1 MADLFAPKLQSEV
14 AYERPV
20 ETPSALGTLARL
32 GESFIDQYGR
42 SQRGGGASGSTSVDP
57 NLAKFAQGLER
68 VESIRDQKGESAALL
83 AERQL
88 AKNFATAGIE
98 FGNEYEDIYTTTTGR
113 QWAGYGRDVQAMML
127 DEALKDSEVQA
138 SYISSFVTLPKD
150 ATQDQRIEYAIG
162 QKATINAAADV
173 IARSKAEAG
182 YKWTVQ
188 TEAAYA
194 EGIDSFVN
202 VGMGSL
208 IQTTEAG
215 GRVGP
220 QALANLQASWSQQKV
235 GLSRPPNIT
244 DQQWK
249 STQDKLKTV
258 DDMFAMLI
266 KASSS
271 DVLFEEITTA
281 FSNSLLE
288 EGNGSTTS
296 ILAAAS
302 AIKDPVSLANLLG
315 ADTKTFIMDVSKSI
329 NLDITQPDL
338 FSGILSQSD
347 ATVEG
352 VTVLKELPKEV
363 LDKVSGLSP
372 QEHFDAL
379 KASGKLTSIIDPNSL
394 QRPDGKQQFV
404 ENAASIGAVMMSM
417 ENDEFLS
424 SDFLKQL
431 VANPSFL
438 RNITTL
444 DGVDPE
450 GAAVARSY
458 VVSGLNTELVRQQE
472 NLRAVE
478 ASSLATWTGTNYT
491 MDLADLEAKVGRN
504 RMLRFNSALQKEY
517 GGDILTGV
525 RDGFRRMYDVTDLVQ
540 ISGLYNLDA
549 ANDRR
554 NSIGVIQGALNILN
568 PIEVPIASD
577 DSNNNL
583 TPSQDAEV
591 TAAINEGPSLGIPL
605 EGIDFESNAP
615 ATPAEPAEEIVVT
628 PLDQVDTTVE
638 ETPSVETES
647 VDRTLTSDQQNAI
660 SDIGEITRASN
671 EPITT
676 RAGTYSFT
684 KTNKAIETSVKNPI
698 KQALL
703 KGAITVETGGA
714 GPVSER
720 PYPYAQAAAI
730 PVWKARMDAVGL
742 GTNATG
748 EEIFNAVYANRNG
761 NGDYASGDGNRYR
774 GRGLI
779 QITGKTTYQG
789 VQDILKGQGI
799 DIDLI
804 GNPDLAN
811 DNKYA
816 LPVALAFLEYAGL
829 DDTSADTITTN
840 KLNDFINPGASR
852 EIAEDRW
859 EEVIDLLELA
869 GMREKGEELELRN
882 EYAAQ
887 EKAGTTADGDIGPN
901 SRTAMTNYLTQQG
914 VTIPQNIS
922 DDDLVILVNRN

>member
-14 AYERPV
+14 VYERPV
-20 ETPSALGTLARL
+20 ETPSTLSTLAKL
-32 GESFIDQYGR
+32 GESFVDQYGR
-42 SQRGGGASGSTSVDP
+42 SQRGGGASGSTSADP
-57 NLAKFAQGLER
+57 NLATFAQGLER

-127 DEALKDSEVQA
+127 DEALKDPEVQA

-150 ATQDQRIEYAIG
+150 ATEDQRIEYAIG

-182 YKWTVQ
+182 YKWSVQ

-194 EGIDSFVN
+194 EGIDSFIN

-258 DDMFAMLI
+258 DDMFTMLI

-478 ASSLATWTGTNYT
+478 ATSLATWTGTNYT

-554 NSIGVIQGALNILN
+554 NSIGVIQGALNTLN
-568 PIEVPIASD
+568 PIEVPDASD
-577 DSNNNL
+577 DFNNNL
-583 TPSQDAEV
+583 TADQNAEV
-591 TAAINEGPSLGIPL
+591 TAAINEDFIGIPL
-605 EGIDFESNAP
+605 EDIDFESNAE
-615 ATPAEPAEEIVVT
+615 ATPKEPDEEIVTTPIGGLNLDSTLDEILVSEGGFQNRPKDTGNYRPDGTLIGTNRGVT
-628 PLDQVDTTVE
+628 PNALAEFKGVDPNTITEADIKAVTEDEARQIFKQLYFDKPKLNQLPVNLQEAVFDMQVN
-638 ETPSVETES
+638 SG
-647 VDRTLTSDQQNAI
+647 R
-660 SDIGEITRASN
+660 
-671 EPITT
+671 
-676 RAGTYSFT
+676 
-684 KTNKAIETSVKNPI
+684 
-698 KQALL
+698 
-703 KGAITVETGGA
+703 
-714 GPVSER
+714 
-720 PYPYAQAAAI
+720 
-730 PVWKARMDAVGL
+730 
-742 GTNATG
+742 
-748 EEIFNAVYANRNG
+748 NAVR
-761 NGDYASGDGNRYR
+761 
-774 GRGLI
+774 
-779 QITGKTTYQG
+779 
-789 VQDILKGQGI
+789 ILQK
-799 DIDLI
+799 
-804 GNPDLAN
+804 
-811 DNKYA
+811 
-816 LPVALAFLEYAGL
+816 
-829 DDTSADTITTN
+829 
-840 KLNDFINPGASR
+840 
-852 EIAEDRW
+852 
-859 EEVIDLLELA
+859 LA
-869 GMREKGEELELRN
+869 GMPKDKRDGYVGPETLRAIQGANITNEQYADARIEFYNNLVKSDPNQYGENLAGWIARANKYRN
-882 EYAAQ
+882 
-887 EKAGTTADGDIGPN
+887 
-901 SRTAMTNYLTQQG
+901 
-914 VTIPQNIS
+914 
-922 DDDLVILVNRN
+922 

>member
-20 ETPSALGTLARL
+20 ETPSTLGTLARL
-32 GESFIDQYGR
+32 GESFVDQYGR

-57 NLAKFAQGLER
+57 NLATFAQGLER
-68 VESIRDQKGESAALL
+68 VEAIRDQQGESAALL

-88 AKNFATAGIE
+88 AKNFATAGVE

-127 DEALKDSEVQA
+127 DEALKDPEVQA

-150 ATQDQRIEYAIG
+150 ATEDQRIEYAIG

-173 IARSKAEAG
+173 IARSKAEGG

-288 EGNGSTTS
+288 EGGGSTTS

-347 ATVEG
+347 ATVGG
-352 VTVLKELPKEV
+352 VTILKELPKDV
-363 LDKVSGLSP
+363 ADKVSGLSP

-394 QRPDGKQQFV
+394 QRPDGRQQFV

-554 NSIGVIQGALNILN
+554 NSIGVIQDALNTLN
-568 PIEVPIASD
+568 PLETEVNNLLEDIAENDKTRPTNPSEIKQEVLLKLGTAESPYVVNNNQDFDNVPINSMFTD
-577 DSNNNL
+577 PNGKL
-583 TPSQDAEV
+583 
-591 TAAINEGPSLGIPL
+591 
-605 EGIDFESNAP
+605 
-615 ATPAEPAEEIVVT
+615 
-628 PLDQVDTTVE
+628 
-638 ETPSVETES
+638 
-647 VDRTLTSDQQNAI
+647 R
-660 SDIGEITRASN
+660 
-671 EPITT
+671 
-676 RAGTYSFT
+676 T
-684 KTNKAIETSVKNPI
+684 KT
-698 KQALL
+698 
-703 KGAITVETGGA
+703 
-714 GPVSER
+714 SER
-720 PYPYAQAAAI
+720 P
-730 PVWKARMDAVGL
+730 K
-742 GTNATG
+742 
-748 EEIFNAVYANRNG
+748 
-761 NGDYASGDGNRYR
+761 
-774 GRGLI
+774 
-779 QITGKTTYQG
+779 
-789 VQDILKGQGI
+789 
-799 DIDLI
+799 
-804 GNPDLAN
+804 
-811 DNKYA
+811 
-816 LPVALAFLEYAGL
+816 
-829 DDTSADTITTN
+829 
-840 KLNDFINPGASR
+840 
-852 EIAEDRW
+852 
-859 EEVIDLLELA
+859 
-869 GMREKGEELELRN
+869 
-882 EYAAQ
+882 
-887 EKAGTTADGDIGPN
+887 
-901 SRTAMTNYLTQQG
+901 
-914 VTIPQNIS
+914 
-922 DDDLVILVNRN
+922 

>member
-20 ETPSALGTLARL
+20 ETPSTLSTLANL
-32 GESFIDQYGR
+32 GEFFVDQYGR
-42 SQRGGGASGSTSVDP
+42 SQRGGGASGSTSADP
-57 NLAKFAQGLER
+57 NLATFAQGLER
-68 VESIRDQKGESAALL
+68 VEAIRDQQGESAALL

-113 QWAGYGRDVQAMML
+113 QWAGYGRDVEAMML
-127 DEALKDSEVQA
+127 DEALKDPEVQA

-150 ATQDQRIEYAIG
+150 ATEDQRIEYAIG

-182 YKWTVQ
+182 YKWSVQ

-302 AIKDPVSLANLLG
+302 AIKDPVSLANLVG
-315 ADTKTFIMDVSKSI
+315 ADTQKFIMDVSKSI

-338 FSGILSQSD
+338 FSGVLSQAD
-347 ATVEG
+347 TTTDGG
-352 VTVLKELPKEV
+352 VTIIKELPKNV
-363 LDKVSGLSP
+363 ADKVSGLSP

-417 ENDEFLS
+417 DNDEFLS

-458 VVSGLNTELVRQQE
+458 VVSGLNTELIRQQE

-478 ASSLATWTGTNYT
+478 ATSLATWTGTNYT

-554 NSIGVIQGALNILN
+554 NSIGVIQSALNTLN
-568 PIEVPIASD
+568 PVEVPTTSD

-583 TPSQDAEV
+583 TPSENAEV
-591 TAAINEGPSLGIPL
+591 TAAINEGSNLGIPL
-605 EGIDFESNAP
+605 EDIDFDSNAP
-615 ATPAEPAEEIVVT
+615 AKPTEPAEEIVVT
-628 PLDQVDTTVE
+628 PIDSEGNPTITLEAPLQSGFDSLTESEGTDIHLDGRNIITLPYGIVPDKNSIKKSDGTAIDPEGTHGLKESDLNDIDYSGATKFGLSRSSYSSDEQFAKAVYVEFGKQAGENYGTGFEDLSDKAKEAAYDIAWNAGVESTGWSSVKTMLDETSKDAATQTTDNLIGFTTNFRSGKEKVNNVSVNNYPRGLLKRRLTTYNLVAKAGEEAVDIVTT
-638 ETPSVETES
+638 SVETNGK
-647 VDRTLTSDQQNAI
+647 RTGTKY
-660 SDIGEITRASN
+660 DIRKADGTVLKSWTKPDLN
-671 EPITT
+671 ET
-676 RAGTYSFT
+676 
-684 KTNKAIETSVKNPI
+684 
-698 KQALL
+698 
-703 KGAITVETGGA
+703 
-714 GPVSER
+714 
-720 PYPYAQAAAI
+720 
-730 PVWKARMDAVGL
+730 L
-742 GTNATG
+742 GTL
-748 EEIFNAVYANRNG
+748 
-761 NGDYASGDGNRYR
+761 S
-774 GRGLI
+774 
-779 QITGKTTYQG
+779 
-789 VQDILKGQGI
+789 
-799 DIDLI
+799 
-804 GNPDLAN
+804 
-811 DNKYA
+811 
-816 LPVALAFLEYAGL
+816 
-829 DDTSADTITTN
+829 
-840 KLNDFINPGASR
+840 
-852 EIAEDRW
+852 
-859 EEVIDLLELA
+859 
-869 GMREKGEELELRN
+869 
-882 EYAAQ
+882 
-887 EKAGTTADGDIGPN
+887 
-901 SRTAMTNYLTQQG
+901 
-914 VTIPQNIS
+914 
-922 DDDLVILVNRN
+922 VN

>member
-20 ETPSALGTLARL
+20 ETPSTLGTLARL
-32 GESFIDQYGR
+32 GESFVDQYGR

-57 NLAKFAQGLER
+57 NLATFAQGLER
-68 VESIRDQKGESAALL
+68 VEAIRDQQGESAALL

-88 AKNFATAGIE
+88 AKNFATAGVE

-127 DEALKDSEVQA
+127 DEALKDPEVQA

-150 ATQDQRIEYAIG
+150 ATEDQRIEYAIG

-173 IARSKAEAG
+173 IARSKAEGG
-182 YKWTVQ
+182 YKWSVQ

-288 EGNGSTTS
+288 EGDGSTTS
-296 ILAAAS
+296 ILAAAT
-302 AIKDPVSLANLLG
+302 AIKDPTSLSNRMGSDLN
-315 ADTKTFIMDVSKSI
+315 TFIMDVSKSI

-347 ATVEG
+347 ATVGG
-352 VTVLKELPKEV
+352 VTILKELPKDV
-363 LDKVSGLSP
+363 ADKVSGLSP

-424 SDFLKQL
+424 ADFLKQL

-491 MDLADLEAKVGRN
+491 MDLADLEAKVGRK

-554 NSIGVIQGALNILN
+554 NSIGVIQGALNTLN
-568 PIEVPIASD
+568 PID
-577 DSNNNL
+577 DSAVVN
-583 TPSQDAEV
+583 TIGEAVAQGDVTRAVDVISQRDANMEASSPEV
-591 TAAINEGPSLGIPL
+591 AEIQQEQLPQIGS
-605 EGIDFESNAP
+605 E
-615 ATPAEPAEEIVVT
+615 AEPYTIQDEGQYNEIPTGSYYRVGND
-628 PLDQVDTTVE
+628 P
-638 ETPSVETES
+638 
-647 VDRTLTSDQQNAI
+647 TL
-660 SDIGEITRASN
+660 R
-671 EPITT
+671 
-676 RAGTYSFT
+676 
-684 KTNKAIETSVKNPI
+684 I
-698 KQALL
+698 K
-703 KGAITVETGGA
+703 
-714 GPVSER
+714 R
-720 PYPYAQAAAI
+720 
-730 PVWKARMDAVGL
+730 
-742 GTNATG
+742 
-748 EEIFNAVYANRNG
+748 G
-761 NGDYASGDGNRYR
+761 NN
-774 GRGLI
+774 
-779 QITGKTTYQG
+779 
-789 VQDILKGQGI
+789 
-799 DIDLI
+799 
-804 GNPDLAN
+804 
-811 DNKYA
+811 
-816 LPVALAFLEYAGL
+816 
-829 DDTSADTITTN
+829 
-840 KLNDFINPGASR
+840 
-852 EIAEDRW
+852 
-859 EEVIDLLELA
+859 
-869 GMREKGEELELRN
+869 
-882 EYAAQ
+882 
-887 EKAGTTADGDIGPN
+887 
-901 SRTAMTNYLTQQG
+901 
-914 VTIPQNIS
+914 
-922 DDDLVILVNRN
+922 

>member
-20 ETPSALGTLARL
+20 ETPSTLSALANL
-32 GESFIDQYGR
+32 GEFFVDQYGR
-42 SQRGGGASGSTSVDP
+42 SQRGGGASGSTSADP
-57 NLAKFAQGLER
+57 NLATFAQGLER

-98 FGNEYEDIYTTTTGR
+98 FGSEYEDIYTTTTGR

-127 DEALKDSEVQA
+127 DEALKDPEVQA

-150 ATQDQRIEYAIG
+150 ATEDQRIEYAIG
-162 QKATINAAADV
+162 QKATINAATDV
-173 IARSKAEAG
+173 IARSKAEGG
-182 YKWTVQ
+182 YKWSVQ

-296 ILAAAS
+296 VLAAAT
-302 AIKDPVSLANLLG
+302 AIKDPTSLSNRMGSDLN
-315 ADTKTFIMDVSKSI
+315 TFIMDVSKSI

-338 FSGILSQSD
+338 FAGVLSQAD
-347 ATVEG
+347 TTTDGG
-352 VTVLKELPKEV
+352 VTIIKELPKDV

-379 KASGKLTSIIDPNSL
+379 TASGKLTSIIDPNSL

-478 ASSLATWTGTNYT
+478 ASSLATWDGAKYT
-491 MDLADLEAKVGRN
+491 MDLADLEAKVGTR
-504 RMLRFNSALQKEY
+504 RMTTFKASLQKEY
-517 GGDILTGV
+517 GGDILTGL
-525 RDGFRRMYDVTDLVQ
+525 RDGFRRIYDVTDVVQ
-540 ISGLYNLDA
+540 SAGLYNLDA
-549 ANDRR
+549 AMDRR
-554 NSIGVIQGALNILN
+554 NSIGVIQGALNTLN
-568 PIEVPIASD
+568 PVEIPTTSNDSAVANTIGESVRQGDVSQAVAEISQRATNMEVNAPEVSVRG
-577 DSNNNL
+577 L
-583 TPSQDAEV
+583 GSQDTEV
-591 TAAINEGPSLGIPL
+591 GTKENPYDTPRTAAEFDRIPIGGL
-605 EGIDFESNAP
+605 FIGSN
-615 ATPAEPAEEIVVT
+615 
-628 PLDQVDTTVE
+628 
-638 ETPSVETES
+638 
-647 VDRTLTSDQQNAI
+647 
-660 SDIGEITRASN
+660 GEIR
-671 EPITT
+671 
-676 RAGTYSFT
+676 T
-684 KTNKAIETSVKNPI
+684 KRKERNK
-698 KQALL
+698 
-703 KGAITVETGGA
+703 
-714 GPVSER
+714 
-720 PYPYAQAAAI
+720 
-730 PVWKARMDAVGL
+730 
-742 GTNATG
+742 
-748 EEIFNAVYANRNG
+748 
-761 NGDYASGDGNRYR
+761 
-774 GRGLI
+774 
-779 QITGKTTYQG
+779 
-789 VQDILKGQGI
+789 
-799 DIDLI
+799 
-804 GNPDLAN
+804 
-811 DNKYA
+811 
-816 LPVALAFLEYAGL
+816 
-829 DDTSADTITTN
+829 
-840 KLNDFINPGASR
+840 
-852 EIAEDRW
+852 
-859 EEVIDLLELA
+859 
-869 GMREKGEELELRN
+869 
-882 EYAAQ
+882 
-887 EKAGTTADGDIGPN
+887 
-901 SRTAMTNYLTQQG
+901 
-914 VTIPQNIS
+914 
-922 DDDLVILVNRN
+922 

>member
-20 ETPSALGTLARL
+20 ETPSALGALARL
-32 GESFIDQYGR
+32 GESFVDQYGR
-42 SQRGGGASGSTSVDP
+42 EARAAKSAAGRSTSPDP

-88 AKNFATAGIE
+88 AKNFAGAGID
-98 FGNEYEDIYTTTTGR
+98 FGSEYEDVYTTTTGR
-113 QWAGYGRDVQAMML
+113 QWAGYGRDVEAMML
-127 DEALKDSEVQA
+127 DEALKDPEVQA

-173 IARSKAEAG
+173 IARSKAEGG

-347 ATVEG
+347 TTIEG
-352 VTVLKELPKEV
+352 VTVLKELPKNV
-363 LDKVSGLSP
+363 ADKVAGLSP

-379 KASGKLTSIIDPNSL
+379 TASGKLTSIIDPNSL
-394 QRPDGKQQFV
+394 QRPDGRQQFV

-525 RDGFRRMYDVTDLVQ
+525 RDGFRRIYDVTDLVQ

-554 NSIGVIQGALNILN
+554 NSIGVIQDALNTLN
-568 PIEVPIASD
+568 PLETEVNNLLEDIAENDKTRPTNPSEIKQEVLLKLGTAESPYVVNNNQDFDNVPINSMFTD
-577 DSNNNL
+577 PNGKL
-583 TPSQDAEV
+583 
-591 TAAINEGPSLGIPL
+591 
-605 EGIDFESNAP
+605 
-615 ATPAEPAEEIVVT
+615 
-628 PLDQVDTTVE
+628 
-638 ETPSVETES
+638 
-647 VDRTLTSDQQNAI
+647 R
-660 SDIGEITRASN
+660 
-671 EPITT
+671 
-676 RAGTYSFT
+676 T
-684 KTNKAIETSVKNPI
+684 KT
-698 KQALL
+698 
-703 KGAITVETGGA
+703 
-714 GPVSER
+714 SER
-720 PYPYAQAAAI
+720 P
-730 PVWKARMDAVGL
+730 K
-742 GTNATG
+742 
-748 EEIFNAVYANRNG
+748 
-761 NGDYASGDGNRYR
+761 
-774 GRGLI
+774 
-779 QITGKTTYQG
+779 
-789 VQDILKGQGI
+789 
-799 DIDLI
+799 
-804 GNPDLAN
+804 
-811 DNKYA
+811 
-816 LPVALAFLEYAGL
+816 
-829 DDTSADTITTN
+829 
-840 KLNDFINPGASR
+840 
-852 EIAEDRW
+852 
-859 EEVIDLLELA
+859 
-869 GMREKGEELELRN
+869 
-882 EYAAQ
+882 
-887 EKAGTTADGDIGPN
+887 
-901 SRTAMTNYLTQQG
+901 
-914 VTIPQNIS
+914 
-922 DDDLVILVNRN
+922 

>member
-20 ETPSALGTLARL
+20 ETSSTLSTLAGL
-32 GESFIDQYGR
+32 GEFIFDQYGR
-42 SQRGGGASGSTSVDP
+42 SQRDGGASGSTSADP
-57 NLAKFAQGLER
+57 NLATFAQGLER

-138 SYISSFVTLPKD
+138 SYIASFVTLPKD

-173 IARSKAEAG
+173 IARSKAEG
-182 YKWTVQ
+182 GSKWTVQ

-220 QALANLQASWSQQKV
+220 QALANLQAQWSQQKV

-249 STQDKLKTV
+249 STQDKIKTV
-258 DDMFAMLI
+258 DDMFATLV

-271 DVLFEEITTA
+271 DVLFEEYTFA
-281 FSNSLLE
+281 MSNAIKE
-288 EGNGSTTS
+288 AGDGDVTS
-296 ILAAAS
+296 VLAGMS
-302 AIKDPVSLANLLG
+302 VIKDPVSIANLLG
-315 ADTKTFIMDVSKSI
+315 ADVTTFIMDVSKSI

-352 VTVLKELPKEV
+352 VTVLKELPKDV
-363 LDKVSGLSP
+363 ADKVAGLSP

-444 DGVDPE
+444 DGIDPE

-458 VVSGLNTELVRQQE
+458 VASGLNTELVRQQE

-478 ASSLATWTGTNYT
+478 ASSLATWDGAKYT
-491 MDLADLEAKVGRN
+491 MDLADLEAKVGTR
-504 RMLRFNSALQKEY
+504 RMTTFKASLQKEY
-517 GGDILTGV
+517 GGDILTGL
-525 RDGFRRMYDVTDLVQ
+525 RDGFRRIYDVTDVVQ
-540 ISGLYNLDA
+540 SAGLYNLKA
-549 ANDRR
+549 AMDRR
-554 NSIGVIQGALNILN
+554 NSIGVIQSALNTLN
-568 PIEVPIASD
+568 PIDDSAVVNTIGEAVAQGDVTRTVDAISQRAANMEVSSPEVPEIKQEDLLKIGS
-577 DSNNNL
+577 
-583 TPSQDAEV
+583 E
-591 TAAINEGPSLGIPL
+591 
-605 EGIDFESNAP
+605 
-615 ATPAEPAEEIVVT
+615 AEPYIVEDEGQYNEIPTGSYYRVGDD
-628 PLDQVDTTVE
+628 P
-638 ETPSVETES
+638 
-647 VDRTLTSDQQNAI
+647 TL
-660 SDIGEITRASN
+660 R
-671 EPITT
+671 
-676 RAGTYSFT
+676 
-684 KTNKAIETSVKNPI
+684 I
-698 KQALL
+698 K
-703 KGAITVETGGA
+703 
-714 GPVSER
+714 R
-720 PYPYAQAAAI
+720 
-730 PVWKARMDAVGL
+730 
-742 GTNATG
+742 
-748 EEIFNAVYANRNG
+748 G
-761 NGDYASGDGNRYR
+761 NN
-774 GRGLI
+774 
-779 QITGKTTYQG
+779 
-789 VQDILKGQGI
+789 
-799 DIDLI
+799 
-804 GNPDLAN
+804 
-811 DNKYA
+811 
-816 LPVALAFLEYAGL
+816 
-829 DDTSADTITTN
+829 
-840 KLNDFINPGASR
+840 
-852 EIAEDRW
+852 
-859 EEVIDLLELA
+859 
-869 GMREKGEELELRN
+869 
-882 EYAAQ
+882 
-887 EKAGTTADGDIGPN
+887 
-901 SRTAMTNYLTQQG
+901 
-914 VTIPQNIS
+914 
-922 DDDLVILVNRN
+922 

>member
-20 ETPSALGTLARL
+20 ETPSTLGTLARL

-57 NLAKFAQGLER
+57 NLATFAQGLER
-68 VESIRDQKGESAALL
+68 VEAIRDQQGESAALL

-88 AKNFATAGIE
+88 AKNFATAGVE

-127 DEALKDSEVQA
+127 DEALKDPGVQA

-150 ATQDQRIEYAIG
+150 ATEDQRIEYAIG

-173 IARSKAEAG
+173 IARSKAEGG
-182 YKWTVQ
+182 YKWSVQ

-288 EGNGSTTS
+288 EGDGSTTS
-296 ILAAAS
+296 ILAAAT
-302 AIKDPVSLANLLG
+302 AIKDPTSLSNRMGSDLN
-315 ADTKTFIMDVSKSI
+315 TFIMDVSKSI

-347 ATVEG
+347 ATVGG
-352 VTVLKELPKEV
+352 VTILKELPKDV
-363 LDKVSGLSP
+363 ADKVSGLSP

-424 SDFLKQL
+424 ADFLKQL

-491 MDLADLEAKVGRN
+491 MDLADLEAKVGRK

-554 NSIGVIQGALNILN
+554 NSIGVIQGALNTLN
-568 PIEVPIASD
+568 PID
-577 DSNNNL
+577 DSAVVN
-583 TPSQDAEV
+583 TIGEAVAQGDVTRAVDVISQRDANMEASSPEV
-591 TAAINEGPSLGIPL
+591 AEIQQEQLPQLGS
-605 EGIDFESNAP
+605 E
-615 ATPAEPAEEIVVT
+615 AEPYTIQDEGQYNEIPTGSYYRVGND
-628 PLDQVDTTVE
+628 P
-638 ETPSVETES
+638 
-647 VDRTLTSDQQNAI
+647 TL
-660 SDIGEITRASN
+660 R
-671 EPITT
+671 
-676 RAGTYSFT
+676 
-684 KTNKAIETSVKNPI
+684 I
-698 KQALL
+698 K
-703 KGAITVETGGA
+703 
-714 GPVSER
+714 R
-720 PYPYAQAAAI
+720 
-730 PVWKARMDAVGL
+730 
-742 GTNATG
+742 
-748 EEIFNAVYANRNG
+748 G
-761 NGDYASGDGNRYR
+761 NN
-774 GRGLI
+774 
-779 QITGKTTYQG
+779 
-789 VQDILKGQGI
+789 
-799 DIDLI
+799 
-804 GNPDLAN
+804 
-811 DNKYA
+811 
-816 LPVALAFLEYAGL
+816 
-829 DDTSADTITTN
+829 
-840 KLNDFINPGASR
+840 
-852 EIAEDRW
+852 
-859 EEVIDLLELA
+859 
-869 GMREKGEELELRN
+869 
-882 EYAAQ
+882 
-887 EKAGTTADGDIGPN
+887 
-901 SRTAMTNYLTQQG
+901 
-914 VTIPQNIS
+914 
-922 DDDLVILVNRN
+922 

>member
-20 ETPSALGTLARL
+20 ETPSALGALANL
-32 GESFIDQYGR
+32 GESFVDQYGR
-42 SQRGGGASGSTSVDP
+42 SQRGGGASGSTSADP
-57 NLAKFAQGLER
+57 NLATFAQGLER
-68 VESIRDQKGESAALL
+68 VEAIRDQQGESAALL

-88 AKNFATAGIE
+88 AKNFATAGVE

-113 QWAGYGRDVQAMML
+113 QWAGYGRDVEAMML
-127 DEALKDSEVQA
+127 DEALKDPEVQA

-173 IARSKAEAG
+173 IARSKAEGG

-271 DVLFEEITTA
+271 DVLFEEIKTA
-281 FSNSLLE
+281 LSESILE
-288 EGNGSTTS
+288 EGGGSTTS

-302 AIKDPVSLANLLG
+302 AIKDPTSLSNRMGSDLN
-315 ADTKTFIMDVSKSI
+315 TFIMDVSKSI

-352 VTVLKELPKEV
+352 VTVLKELPKNV
-363 LDKVSGLSP
+363 ADKVAGLSP

-379 KASGKLTSIIDPNSL
+379 TASGKLTSIIGPNSL

-424 SDFLKQL
+424 ADFLKQL

-458 VVSGLNTELVRQQE
+458 VVSGLNTELARQQR
-472 NLRAVE
+472 NVAVIE
-478 ASSLATWTGTNYT
+478 DGLGAEWDGSKYIITRESVMAKDPKMSVQQADGFLAWVAKTYGGNTKSLA
-491 MDLADLEAKVGRN
+491 DGRVPLPEG
-504 RMLRFNSALQKEY
+504 MGFNPQGLSAAY
-517 GGDILTGV
+517 
-525 RDGFRRMYDVTDLVQ
+525 
-540 ISGLYNLDA
+540 
-549 ANDRR
+549 DRR
-554 NSIGVIQGALNILN
+554 NSISVIQSALNTLN
-568 PIEVPIASD
+568 PID
-577 DSNNNL
+577 DSAVVNTIGEAVARGDVSRAVNQISQRDANMEVNAPEIEVRGL
-583 TPSQDAEV
+583 GSQDTEV
-591 TAAINEGPSLGIPL
+591 GTKENPYDTPRTAAEFDRIPVDSLFIGR
-605 EGIDFESNAP
+605 N
-615 ATPAEPAEEIVVT
+615 
-628 PLDQVDTTVE
+628 
-638 ETPSVETES
+638 
-647 VDRTLTSDQQNAI
+647 
-660 SDIGEITRASN
+660 GEIR
-671 EPITT
+671 
-676 RAGTYSFT
+676 T
-684 KTNKAIETSVKNPI
+684 KRKERNK
-698 KQALL
+698 
-703 KGAITVETGGA
+703 
-714 GPVSER
+714 
-720 PYPYAQAAAI
+720 
-730 PVWKARMDAVGL
+730 
-742 GTNATG
+742 
-748 EEIFNAVYANRNG
+748 
-761 NGDYASGDGNRYR
+761 
-774 GRGLI
+774 
-779 QITGKTTYQG
+779 
-789 VQDILKGQGI
+789 
-799 DIDLI
+799 
-804 GNPDLAN
+804 
-811 DNKYA
+811 
-816 LPVALAFLEYAGL
+816 
-829 DDTSADTITTN
+829 
-840 KLNDFINPGASR
+840 
-852 EIAEDRW
+852 
-859 EEVIDLLELA
+859 
-869 GMREKGEELELRN
+869 
-882 EYAAQ
+882 
-887 EKAGTTADGDIGPN
+887 
-901 SRTAMTNYLTQQG
+901 
-914 VTIPQNIS
+914 
-922 DDDLVILVNRN
+922 

>member
-20 ETPSALGTLARL
+20 ETPSTLSTLAGL
-32 GESFIDQYGR
+32 GEFFFDQYGR
-42 SQRGGGASGSTSVDP
+42 SQRDGGASGSTSADP
-57 NLAKFAQGLER
+57 NLATFAQGLER
-68 VESIRDQKGESAALL
+68 VEGIRDKLGESAGLL

-138 SYISSFVTLPKD
+138 SYIASFVTLPKD

-173 IARSKAEAG
+173 IARSKAEG
-182 YKWTVQ
+182 GSKWTVQ

-220 QALANLQASWSQQKV
+220 QALANLQAQWSQQKV

-249 STQDKLKTV
+249 STQDKIKTV
-258 DDMFAMLI
+258 DDMFATLV

-271 DVLFEEITTA
+271 DVLFEEYTFA
-281 FSNSLLE
+281 MSNAIKE
-288 EGNGSTTS
+288 AGDGDVTS
-296 ILAAAS
+296 VLAGMS
-302 AIKDPVSLANLLG
+302 VIKDPVSIANLLG
-315 ADTKTFIMDVSKSI
+315 ADVTTFIMDVSKSI

-352 VTVLKELPKEV
+352 VTVLKELPKDV
-363 LDKVSGLSP
+363 ADKVAGLSP

-444 DGVDPE
+444 DGIDPE

-458 VVSGLNTELVRQQE
+458 VASGLNTELVRQQE

-478 ASSLATWTGTNYT
+478 ASSLATWDGAKYT
-491 MDLADLEAKVGRN
+491 MDLADLEAKVGTR
-504 RMLRFNSALQKEY
+504 RMTTFKASLQKEY
-517 GGDILTGV
+517 GGDILTGL
-525 RDGFRRMYDVTDLVQ
+525 RDGFRRIYDVTDVVQ
-540 ISGLYNLDA
+540 SAGLYNLKA
-549 ANDRR
+549 AMDRR
-554 NSIGVIQGALNILN
+554 NSIGVIQSALNTLN
-568 PIEVPIASD
+568 PIDDSAVVNTIGEAVAQGDVTRTVDAISQRAANMEVSSPEVPEIKQEDLLKIGS
-577 DSNNNL
+577 
-583 TPSQDAEV
+583 E
-591 TAAINEGPSLGIPL
+591 
-605 EGIDFESNAP
+605 
-615 ATPAEPAEEIVVT
+615 AEPYIVEDEGQYNEIPTGSYYRVGDD
-628 PLDQVDTTVE
+628 P
-638 ETPSVETES
+638 
-647 VDRTLTSDQQNAI
+647 TL
-660 SDIGEITRASN
+660 R
-671 EPITT
+671 
-676 RAGTYSFT
+676 
-684 KTNKAIETSVKNPI
+684 I
-698 KQALL
+698 K
-703 KGAITVETGGA
+703 
-714 GPVSER
+714 R
-720 PYPYAQAAAI
+720 
-730 PVWKARMDAVGL
+730 
-742 GTNATG
+742 
-748 EEIFNAVYANRNG
+748 G
-761 NGDYASGDGNRYR
+761 NN
-774 GRGLI
+774 
-779 QITGKTTYQG
+779 
-789 VQDILKGQGI
+789 
-799 DIDLI
+799 
-804 GNPDLAN
+804 
-811 DNKYA
+811 
-816 LPVALAFLEYAGL
+816 
-829 DDTSADTITTN
+829 
-840 KLNDFINPGASR
+840 
-852 EIAEDRW
+852 
-859 EEVIDLLELA
+859 
-869 GMREKGEELELRN
+869 
-882 EYAAQ
+882 
-887 EKAGTTADGDIGPN
+887 
-901 SRTAMTNYLTQQG
+901 
-914 VTIPQNIS
+914 
-922 DDDLVILVNRN
+922 

>member
-20 ETPSALGTLARL
+20 ETPSTLGTLARL
-32 GESFIDQYGR
+32 GESFVDQYGR

-57 NLAKFAQGLER
+57 NLATFAQGLER
-68 VESIRDQKGESAALL
+68 VEAIRDQQGESAALL

-88 AKNFATAGIE
+88 AKNFATAGVE

-127 DEALKDSEVQA
+127 DEALKDPEVQA

-150 ATQDQRIEYAIG
+150 ATEDQRIEYAIG

-173 IARSKAEAG
+173 IARSKAEGG

-288 EGNGSTTS
+288 EGGGSTTS

-347 ATVEG
+347 TTIEG
-352 VTVLKELPKEV
+352 VTVLKELPKNV
-363 LDKVSGLSP
+363 ADKVAGLSP

-379 KASGKLTSIIDPNSL
+379 TASGKLTSIIDPNSL
-394 QRPDGKQQFV
+394 QRPDGRQQFV

-444 DGVDPE
+444 DEVDPE

-554 NSIGVIQGALNILN
+554 NSIGVIQDALNTLN
-568 PIEVPIASD
+568 PLETEVNNLLEDIAENDKTRPTNPSEIKQEVLLKLGTAESPYVVNNNQDFDNVPINSMFTD
-577 DSNNNL
+577 PNGKL
-583 TPSQDAEV
+583 
-591 TAAINEGPSLGIPL
+591 
-605 EGIDFESNAP
+605 
-615 ATPAEPAEEIVVT
+615 
-628 PLDQVDTTVE
+628 
-638 ETPSVETES
+638 
-647 VDRTLTSDQQNAI
+647 R
-660 SDIGEITRASN
+660 
-671 EPITT
+671 
-676 RAGTYSFT
+676 T
-684 KTNKAIETSVKNPI
+684 KT
-698 KQALL
+698 
-703 KGAITVETGGA
+703 
-714 GPVSER
+714 SER
-720 PYPYAQAAAI
+720 P
-730 PVWKARMDAVGL
+730 K
-742 GTNATG
+742 
-748 EEIFNAVYANRNG
+748 
-761 NGDYASGDGNRYR
+761 
-774 GRGLI
+774 
-779 QITGKTTYQG
+779 
-789 VQDILKGQGI
+789 
-799 DIDLI
+799 
-804 GNPDLAN
+804 
-811 DNKYA
+811 
-816 LPVALAFLEYAGL
+816 
-829 DDTSADTITTN
+829 
-840 KLNDFINPGASR
+840 
-852 EIAEDRW
+852 
-859 EEVIDLLELA
+859 
-869 GMREKGEELELRN
+869 
-882 EYAAQ
+882 
-887 EKAGTTADGDIGPN
+887 
-901 SRTAMTNYLTQQG
+901 
-914 VTIPQNIS
+914 
-922 DDDLVILVNRN
+922 

>member
-20 ETPSALGTLARL
+20 ETPSALGALAGL
-32 GESFIDQYGR
+32 GEFFAGQYGR
-42 SQRGGGASGSTSVDP
+42 EQRSGGSVGSTKVDP
-57 NLAKFAQGLER
+57 NLADFAEGLKEIEGIR
-68 VESIRDQKGESAALL
+68 VKRGETAALIK
-83 AERQL
+83 ERQL

-98 FGNEYEDIYTTTTGR
+98 FGNEYEDVYTTTTGR

-127 DEALKDSEVQA
+127 GEALQDPEVQA

-162 QKATINAAADV
+162 HKATINAAADV
-173 IARSKAEAG
+173 IAKSKAEGG
-182 YKWTVQ
+182 YTWSVQ

-194 EGIDSFVN
+194 EGIDSFIN

-208 IQTTEAG
+208 IQTTQAG

-220 QALANLQASWSQQKV
+220 QALANLQAQWSQQKV

-258 DDMFAMLI
+258 DDMFAMLT

-281 FSNSLLE
+281 LSESLLE
-288 EGNGSTTS
+288 EGGGSTTS

-302 AIKDPVSLANLLG
+302 AIKDPVSLSNLLG
-315 ADTKTFIMDVSKSI
+315 ADTKKFIMESSKSI

-338 FSGILSQSD
+338 FAGVLSQAD
-347 ATVEG
+347 TTTDGG
-352 VTVLKELPKEV
+352 VTIIKELPKDV

-379 KASGKLTSIIDPNSL
+379 KASGRLTSIIDPNSL
-394 QRPDGKQQFV
+394 QRPEGKQQFV

-478 ASSLATWTGTNYT
+478 ASSLATWDGTKYT

-504 RMLRFNSALQKEY
+504 RMLKFNSALQKEY

-540 ISGLYNLDA
+540 ISGLYNLGA

-554 NSIGVIQGALNILN
+554 NSIGVIQGALNTLN
-568 PIEVPIASD
+568 PVEIPTTSNDSAVVNTIGESVRQGDVSQAVAEISQRDANMEVNAPEIRVRG
-577 DSNNNL
+577 L
-583 TPSQDAEV
+583 GSQDTEV
-591 TAAINEGPSLGIPL
+591 GTKENPY
-605 EGIDFESNAP
+605 D
-615 ATPAEPAEEIVVT
+615 TP
-628 PLDQVDTTVE
+628 
-638 ETPSVETES
+638 
-647 VDRTLTSDQQNAI
+647 RTSDEFDRIPIGGLFIGRN
-660 SDIGEITRASN
+660 GEIR
-671 EPITT
+671 
-676 RAGTYSFT
+676 T
-684 KTNKAIETSVKNPI
+684 KRKERNK
-698 KQALL
+698 
-703 KGAITVETGGA
+703 
-714 GPVSER
+714 
-720 PYPYAQAAAI
+720 
-730 PVWKARMDAVGL
+730 
-742 GTNATG
+742 
-748 EEIFNAVYANRNG
+748 
-761 NGDYASGDGNRYR
+761 
-774 GRGLI
+774 
-779 QITGKTTYQG
+779 
-789 VQDILKGQGI
+789 
-799 DIDLI
+799 
-804 GNPDLAN
+804 
-811 DNKYA
+811 
-816 LPVALAFLEYAGL
+816 
-829 DDTSADTITTN
+829 
-840 KLNDFINPGASR
+840 
-852 EIAEDRW
+852 
-859 EEVIDLLELA
+859 
-869 GMREKGEELELRN
+869 
-882 EYAAQ
+882 
-887 EKAGTTADGDIGPN
+887 
-901 SRTAMTNYLTQQG
+901 
-914 VTIPQNIS
+914 
-922 DDDLVILVNRN
+922 

>member
-20 ETPSALGTLARL
+20 ETPSALGALAGL
-32 GESFIDQYGR
+32 GEFFVGQYGR
-42 SQRGGGASGSTSVDP
+42 EQRSGGSVGSTKVDP
-57 NLAKFAQGLER
+57 KLAAFAEGLKEIEGLR
-68 VESIRDQKGESAALL
+68 VKRGETAALI

-88 AKNFATAGIE
+88 AKNFATAGID
-98 FGNEYEDIYTTTTGR
+98 FGSEYEDVYTTTTGR

-127 DEALKDSEVQA
+127 DETLKDPEVQA

-173 IARSKAEAG
+173 IARSKAEGG
-182 YKWTVQ
+182 YKWSVQ

-194 EGIDSFVN
+194 EGIDSFIN

-208 IQTTEAG
+208 IQTTQAG

-220 QALANLQASWSQQKV
+220 QALANLQAQWSQQKV

-258 DDMFAMLI
+258 DDMFAMLT

-281 FSNSLLE
+281 LSESLLE
-288 EGNGSTTS
+288 EGGGSTTS

-302 AIKDPVSLANLLG
+302 AIKDPVSLSNLLG
-315 ADTKTFIMDVSKSI
+315 ADTKKFIMESSKSI

-338 FSGILSQSD
+338 FSGVLSQAD
-347 ATVEG
+347 TTTDGG
-352 VTVLKELPKEV
+352 VTIIKELPKDV

-379 KASGKLTSIIDPNSL
+379 TASGRLTSIIDPNSL

-478 ASSLATWTGTNYT
+478 ASSLATWDGTKYT

-504 RMLRFNSALQKEY
+504 RMLKFNSALQKEY

-540 ISGLYNLDA
+540 ISGLYNLGA

-554 NSIGVIQGALNILN
+554 NSIGVIQGALNTLN
-568 PIEVPIASD
+568 PVEIPTTSNDSAVVNTIGESVRQGDVSRSVAEISQRDANMEVNDPELPEIQQEQ
-577 DSNNNL
+577 L
-583 TPSQDAEV
+583 PK
-591 TAAINEGPSLGIPL
+591 LGS
-605 EGIDFESNAP
+605 E
-615 ATPAEPAEEIVVT
+615 AEPY
-628 PLDQVDTTVE
+628 TVKDE
-638 ETPSVETES
+638 GQYNDIPSGSYYRVGN
-647 VDRTLTSDQQNAI
+647 DPTLRI
-660 SDIGEITRASN
+660 KRGSN
-671 EPITT
+671 
-676 RAGTYSFT
+676 
-684 KTNKAIETSVKNPI
+684 
-698 KQALL
+698 
-703 KGAITVETGGA
+703 
-714 GPVSER
+714 
-720 PYPYAQAAAI
+720 
-730 PVWKARMDAVGL
+730 
-742 GTNATG
+742 
-748 EEIFNAVYANRNG
+748 
-761 NGDYASGDGNRYR
+761 
-774 GRGLI
+774 
-779 QITGKTTYQG
+779 
-789 VQDILKGQGI
+789 
-799 DIDLI
+799 
-804 GNPDLAN
+804 
-811 DNKYA
+811 
-816 LPVALAFLEYAGL
+816 
-829 DDTSADTITTN
+829 
-840 KLNDFINPGASR
+840 
-852 EIAEDRW
+852 
-859 EEVIDLLELA
+859 
-869 GMREKGEELELRN
+869 
-882 EYAAQ
+882 
-887 EKAGTTADGDIGPN
+887 
-901 SRTAMTNYLTQQG
+901 
-914 VTIPQNIS
+914 
-922 DDDLVILVNRN
+922 

>member
-20 ETPSALGTLARL
+20 ETPSALGSLARL
-32 GESFIDQYGR
+32 GESFVDQYGR

-57 NLAKFAQGLER
+57 NLATFAQGLER
-68 VESIRDQKGESAALL
+68 VEAIRDQQGESAALL

-88 AKNFATAGIE
+88 AKNFATAGVE

-113 QWAGYGRDVQAMML
+113 QWAGYGRDVEAMML
-127 DEALKDSEVQA
+127 DEALKDPEVQA

-150 ATQDQRIEYAIG
+150 ATEDQRIEYAIG

-173 IARSKAEAG
+173 IARSKAEGG
-182 YKWTVQ
+182 YKWSVQ

-220 QALANLQASWSQQKV
+220 QALANLQAQWSQQKV

-281 FSNSLLE
+281 LSESLLE
-288 EGNGSTTS
+288 EGGGSTTS

-302 AIKDPVSLANLLG
+302 AIKDPTSLSNRMGSDLN
-315 ADTKTFIMDVSKSI
+315 TFIMDVSKSI

-352 VTVLKELPKEV
+352 TTILKELPKDV
-363 LDKVSGLSP
+363 ADKVAGLSP

-504 RMLRFNSALQKEY
+504 RMLKFNSALQKEY

-554 NSIGVIQGALNILN
+554 NSIGVIQGALNTLN
-568 PIEVPIASD
+568 PID
-577 DSNNNL
+577 DSAVVN
-583 TPSQDAEV
+583 TIGEAVAQGDVTRAVDVISQRDANMEV
-591 TAAINEGPSLGIPL
+591 SSPEVAEIQQEQLPQIGS
-605 EGIDFESNAP
+605 E
-615 ATPAEPAEEIVVT
+615 AEPYTIQDEGQYNEIPTGSYYRVGDD
-628 PLDQVDTTVE
+628 P
-638 ETPSVETES
+638 
-647 VDRTLTSDQQNAI
+647 TL
-660 SDIGEITRASN
+660 R
-671 EPITT
+671 
-676 RAGTYSFT
+676 
-684 KTNKAIETSVKNPI
+684 I
-698 KQALL
+698 K
-703 KGAITVETGGA
+703 
-714 GPVSER
+714 R
-720 PYPYAQAAAI
+720 
-730 PVWKARMDAVGL
+730 
-742 GTNATG
+742 
-748 EEIFNAVYANRNG
+748 G
-761 NGDYASGDGNRYR
+761 NN
-774 GRGLI
+774 
-779 QITGKTTYQG
+779 
-789 VQDILKGQGI
+789 
-799 DIDLI
+799 
-804 GNPDLAN
+804 
-811 DNKYA
+811 
-816 LPVALAFLEYAGL
+816 
-829 DDTSADTITTN
+829 
-840 KLNDFINPGASR
+840 
-852 EIAEDRW
+852 
-859 EEVIDLLELA
+859 
-869 GMREKGEELELRN
+869 
-882 EYAAQ
+882 
-887 EKAGTTADGDIGPN
+887 
-901 SRTAMTNYLTQQG
+901 
-914 VTIPQNIS
+914 
-922 DDDLVILVNRN
+922 

>member
-20 ETPSALGTLARL
+20 ETPSTLGTLARL

-57 NLAKFAQGLER
+57 NLATFAQGLER
-68 VESIRDQKGESAALL
+68 VEAIRDQQGESAALL

-88 AKNFATAGIE
+88 AKNFATAGVE

-127 DEALKDSEVQA
+127 DEALKDPEVQA

-150 ATQDQRIEYAIG
+150 ATEDQRIEYAIG

-173 IARSKAEAG
+173 IARSKAEGG
-182 YKWTVQ
+182 YKWSVQ

-288 EGNGSTTS
+288 EGDGSTTS
-296 ILAAAS
+296 ILAAAT
-302 AIKDPVSLANLLG
+302 AIKDPTSLSNRMGSDLN
-315 ADTKTFIMDVSKSI
+315 TFIMDVSKSI

-347 ATVEG
+347 ATVGG
-352 VTVLKELPKEV
+352 VTILKELPKDV
-363 LDKVSGLSP
+363 ADKVSGLSP

-424 SDFLKQL
+424 ADFLKQL

-491 MDLADLEAKVGRN
+491 MDLADLEAKVGRK

-554 NSIGVIQGALNILN
+554 NSIGVIQGALNTLN
-568 PIEVPIASD
+568 PID
-577 DSNNNL
+577 DSAVVN
-583 TPSQDAEV
+583 TIGEAVAQGDVTRAVDVIAQRDANMEV
-591 TAAINEGPSLGIPL
+591 SSPEVAEIQQEQLPQIGS
-605 EGIDFESNAP
+605 E
-615 ATPAEPAEEIVVT
+615 AEPYTIQDEGQYNEIPTGSYYRVGND
-628 PLDQVDTTVE
+628 P
-638 ETPSVETES
+638 
-647 VDRTLTSDQQNAI
+647 TL
-660 SDIGEITRASN
+660 R
-671 EPITT
+671 
-676 RAGTYSFT
+676 
-684 KTNKAIETSVKNPI
+684 I
-698 KQALL
+698 K
-703 KGAITVETGGA
+703 
-714 GPVSER
+714 R
-720 PYPYAQAAAI
+720 
-730 PVWKARMDAVGL
+730 
-742 GTNATG
+742 
-748 EEIFNAVYANRNG
+748 G
-761 NGDYASGDGNRYR
+761 NN
-774 GRGLI
+774 
-779 QITGKTTYQG
+779 
-789 VQDILKGQGI
+789 
-799 DIDLI
+799 
-804 GNPDLAN
+804 
-811 DNKYA
+811 
-816 LPVALAFLEYAGL
+816 
-829 DDTSADTITTN
+829 
-840 KLNDFINPGASR
+840 
-852 EIAEDRW
+852 
-859 EEVIDLLELA
+859 
-869 GMREKGEELELRN
+869 
-882 EYAAQ
+882 
-887 EKAGTTADGDIGPN
+887 
-901 SRTAMTNYLTQQG
+901 
-914 VTIPQNIS
+914 
-922 DDDLVILVNRN
+922 

>member
-20 ETPSALGTLARL
+20 ETPSTLGTLARL
-32 GESFIDQYGR
+32 GESFVDQYGR

-57 NLAKFAQGLER
+57 NLATFAQGLER
-68 VESIRDQKGESAALL
+68 VEAIRDQQGESAALL

-88 AKNFATAGIE
+88 AKNFATAGVE

-127 DEALKDSEVQA
+127 DEALKDPEVQA

-150 ATQDQRIEYAIG
+150 ATEDQRIEYAIG

-173 IARSKAEAG
+173 IARSKAEGG

-288 EGNGSTTS
+288 EGGGSTTS

-347 ATVEG
+347 ATVGG
-352 VTVLKELPKEV
+352 VTILKELPKDV
-363 LDKVSGLSP
+363 ADKVSGLSP

-394 QRPDGKQQFV
+394 QRPDGRQQFV

-491 MDLADLEAKVGRN
+491 MDLADLEAKVGRK

-554 NSIGVIQGALNILN
+554 NSIGVIQGALNTLN
-568 PIEVPIASD
+568 PID
-577 DSNNNL
+577 DSAVVN
-583 TPSQDAEV
+583 TIGEAVAQGDVTRAVDVISQRDANMEV
-591 TAAINEGPSLGIPL
+591 SSPEVAEIQQEQLPQIGS
-605 EGIDFESNAP
+605 E
-615 ATPAEPAEEIVVT
+615 AEPYTIQDEGQYNEIPTGSYYRVGND
-628 PLDQVDTTVE
+628 P
-638 ETPSVETES
+638 
-647 VDRTLTSDQQNAI
+647 TL
-660 SDIGEITRASN
+660 R
-671 EPITT
+671 
-676 RAGTYSFT
+676 
-684 KTNKAIETSVKNPI
+684 I
-698 KQALL
+698 K
-703 KGAITVETGGA
+703 
-714 GPVSER
+714 R
-720 PYPYAQAAAI
+720 
-730 PVWKARMDAVGL
+730 
-742 GTNATG
+742 
-748 EEIFNAVYANRNG
+748 G
-761 NGDYASGDGNRYR
+761 NN
-774 GRGLI
+774 
-779 QITGKTTYQG
+779 
-789 VQDILKGQGI
+789 
-799 DIDLI
+799 
-804 GNPDLAN
+804 
-811 DNKYA
+811 
-816 LPVALAFLEYAGL
+816 
-829 DDTSADTITTN
+829 
-840 KLNDFINPGASR
+840 
-852 EIAEDRW
+852 
-859 EEVIDLLELA
+859 
-869 GMREKGEELELRN
+869 
-882 EYAAQ
+882 
-887 EKAGTTADGDIGPN
+887 
-901 SRTAMTNYLTQQG
+901 
-914 VTIPQNIS
+914 
-922 DDDLVILVNRN
+922 

>member
-20 ETPSALGTLARL
+20 ETPSTLGTLANL
-32 GESFIDQYGR
+32 GEFFVDQYGR
-42 SQRGGGASGSTSVDP
+42 SQRDGGASGSTSADP
-57 NLAKFAQGLER
+57 NLAAFAEGLKEIEGIR
-68 VESIRDQKGESAALL
+68 VKRGETAALIK
-83 AERQL
+83 ERQL

-98 FGNEYEDIYTTTTGR
+98 FGKEYEDVYTTTTGR

-182 YKWTVQ
+182 YKWSVQ

-220 QALANLQASWSQQKV
+220 QALANLQAQWSQQKV

-258 DDMFAMLI
+258 DDMLDMLI

-271 DVLFEEITTA
+271 DVLFEELTFALSSAIQDA
-281 FSNSLLE
+281 
-288 EGNGSTTS
+288 GGDPVASTF
-296 ILAAAS
+296 ARMV
-302 AIKDPVSLANLLG
+302 AIKDPTSMMNLQG
-315 ADTKTFIMDVSKSI
+315 VDSSQFIMNLKGHV

-347 ATVEG
+347 ATVKG
-352 VTVLKELPKEV
+352 ATILKELPKDV
-363 LDKVSGLSP
+363 ADKVSGLSP

-379 KASGKLTSIIDPNSL
+379 TASGKLTSIIDPNSL

-472 NLRAVE
+472 NLRAIE
-478 ASSLATWTGTNYT
+478 ATSLATWDGTKYT
-491 MDLADLEAKVGRN
+491 MDLADLEAKVGTG
-504 RMLRFNSALQKEY
+504 RMTTFKASLQKEY
-517 GGDILTGV
+517 GGDILTGL
-525 RDGFRRMYDVTDLVQ
+525 RNGFRRIYDVTDVVQ
-540 ISGLYNLDA
+540 SAGLYNLKA
-549 ANDRR
+549 AMDRR
-554 NSIGVIQGALNILN
+554 NSIGVIQGALNTLN
-568 PIEVPIASD
+568 PIEIPTTSD
-577 DSNNNL
+577 DSAVVNTVGEAVTQGDL
-583 TPSQDAEV
+583 SRSVDAISQRDANMEV
-591 TAAINEGPSLGIPL
+591 SSPELPEIQQEQLPQIGS
-605 EGIDFESNAP
+605 E
-615 ATPAEPAEEIVVT
+615 AEPYIVEDEGQYNEIPTGSYYRVGDN
-628 PLDQVDTTVE
+628 P
-638 ETPSVETES
+638 
-647 VDRTLTSDQQNAI
+647 TL
-660 SDIGEITRASN
+660 R
-671 EPITT
+671 
-676 RAGTYSFT
+676 
-684 KTNKAIETSVKNPI
+684 I
-698 KQALL
+698 K
-703 KGAITVETGGA
+703 
-714 GPVSER
+714 R
-720 PYPYAQAAAI
+720 
-730 PVWKARMDAVGL
+730 
-742 GTNATG
+742 
-748 EEIFNAVYANRNG
+748 G
-761 NGDYASGDGNRYR
+761 NN
-774 GRGLI
+774 
-779 QITGKTTYQG
+779 
-789 VQDILKGQGI
+789 
-799 DIDLI
+799 
-804 GNPDLAN
+804 
-811 DNKYA
+811 
-816 LPVALAFLEYAGL
+816 
-829 DDTSADTITTN
+829 
-840 KLNDFINPGASR
+840 
-852 EIAEDRW
+852 
-859 EEVIDLLELA
+859 
-869 GMREKGEELELRN
+869 
-882 EYAAQ
+882 
-887 EKAGTTADGDIGPN
+887 
-901 SRTAMTNYLTQQG
+901 
-914 VTIPQNIS
+914 
-922 DDDLVILVNRN
+922 

>member
-20 ETPSALGTLARL
+20 ETPSTLSTLANL
-32 GESFIDQYGR
+32 GEFFVDQYGR

-57 NLAKFAQGLER
+57 NLATFAQGLER

-127 DEALKDSEVQA
+127 DEALKDPEVQA

-150 ATQDQRIEYAIG
+150 ATEDQRIEYAIG

-182 YKWTVQ
+182 YKWSVQ

-352 VTVLKELPKEV
+352 VTVLKELPKDV

-478 ASSLATWTGTNYT
+478 ATSLATWTGTNYT

-577 DSNNNL
+577 DSAVVN
-583 TPSQDAEV
+583 TIGEAVAQGDVTRAVDTIAQRDANMEVSSPEV
-591 TAAINEGPSLGIPL
+591 TEIQQEQLPKLGS
-605 EGIDFESNAP
+605 E
-615 ATPAEPAEEIVVT
+615 AEPYTIQDEGQYNEIPTGSYYRVGDD
-628 PLDQVDTTVE
+628 P
-638 ETPSVETES
+638 
-647 VDRTLTSDQQNAI
+647 TL
-660 SDIGEITRASN
+660 R
-671 EPITT
+671 
-676 RAGTYSFT
+676 
-684 KTNKAIETSVKNPI
+684 I
-698 KQALL
+698 K
-703 KGAITVETGGA
+703 
-714 GPVSER
+714 R
-720 PYPYAQAAAI
+720 
-730 PVWKARMDAVGL
+730 
-742 GTNATG
+742 
-748 EEIFNAVYANRNG
+748 G
-761 NGDYASGDGNRYR
+761 NN
-774 GRGLI
+774 
-779 QITGKTTYQG
+779 
-789 VQDILKGQGI
+789 
-799 DIDLI
+799 
-804 GNPDLAN
+804 
-811 DNKYA
+811 
-816 LPVALAFLEYAGL
+816 
-829 DDTSADTITTN
+829 
-840 KLNDFINPGASR
+840 
-852 EIAEDRW
+852 
-859 EEVIDLLELA
+859 
-869 GMREKGEELELRN
+869 
-882 EYAAQ
+882 
-887 EKAGTTADGDIGPN
+887 
-901 SRTAMTNYLTQQG
+901 
-914 VTIPQNIS
+914 
-922 DDDLVILVNRN
+922 

>member
-14 AYERPV
+14 VYERPV
-20 ETPSALGTLARL
+20 ETPSTLSTLANL
-32 GESFIDQYGR
+32 GESFVDQYGR
-42 SQRGGGASGSTSVDP
+42 SQRGGGASGSTSADP
-57 NLAKFAQGLER
+57 NLAAFAEGLKEIEGIR
-68 VESIRDQKGESAALL
+68 VKRGETAALIK
-83 AERQL
+83 ERQL

-98 FGNEYEDIYTTTTGR
+98 FGKEYEDVYTTTTGR

-127 DEALKDSEVQA
+127 DEALKDPEVQA

-150 ATQDQRIEYAIG
+150 ATEDQRIEYAIG

-182 YKWTVQ
+182 YKWSVQ

-202 VGMGSL
+202 VSMGSL

-220 QALANLQASWSQQKV
+220 QALANRQAQWSQQKV

-258 DDMFAMLI
+258 DDMFATLV

-271 DVLFEEITTA
+271 DVLFEEYTFA
-281 FSNSLLE
+281 MSNAIKE
-288 EGNGSTTS
+288 AGDGDVTS
-296 ILAAAS
+296 VLAGMS
-302 AIKDPVSLANLLG
+302 VIKDPVSIANLLG

-352 VTVLKELPKEV
+352 VTILKELPKEV

-379 KASGKLTSIIDPNSL
+379 TASGKLTSIIDPNSL
-394 QRPDGKQQFV
+394 QRPDGRQQFV
-404 ENAASIGAVMMSM
+404 ENATSIGAVMMSM

-472 NLRAVE
+472 NLRAIE
-478 ASSLATWTGTNYT
+478 ATSLATWTGTNYT

-540 ISGLYNLDA
+540 ISGLYNLNA

-554 NSIGVIQGALNILN
+554 NSIGVIQGALNTLN
-568 PIEVPIASD
+568 PIEVPAASD

-583 TPSQDAEV
+583 TPSENAEV
-591 TAAINEGPSLGIPL
+591 TAAINEGPSLGVPL
-605 EGIDFESNAP
+605 EDIDFDSNAP
-615 ATPAEPAEEIVVT
+615 ATPKEPDEEIVTSPIGGLNLDSSLDEILVSEGGFQNRPKDRGNYRPDGTLIGTNRGVT
-628 PLDQVDTTVE
+628 PNSLAEFRGVDPNTI
-638 ETPSVETES
+638 TEADIKAVTEDEARQIFKQLYFDKPKLNQLPVNLQEAVFDMQINS
-647 VDRTLTSDQQNAI
+647 RRNAI
-660 SDIGEITRASN
+660 R
-671 EPITT
+671 
-676 RAGTYSFT
+676 
-684 KTNKAIETSVKNPI
+684 
-698 KQALL
+698 
-703 KGAITVETGGA
+703 
-714 GPVSER
+714 
-720 PYPYAQAAAI
+720 
-730 PVWKARMDAVGL
+730 
-742 GTNATG
+742 
-748 EEIFNAVYANRNG
+748 
-761 NGDYASGDGNRYR
+761 
-774 GRGLI
+774 
-779 QITGKTTYQG
+779 
-789 VQDILKGQGI
+789 ILQK
-799 DIDLI
+799 
-804 GNPDLAN
+804 
-811 DNKYA
+811 
-816 LPVALAFLEYAGL
+816 
-829 DDTSADTITTN
+829 
-840 KLNDFINPGASR
+840 
-852 EIAEDRW
+852 
-859 EEVIDLLELA
+859 LA
-869 GMREKGEELELRN
+869 GMPKDKRDGYVGPETL
-882 EYAAQ
+882 
-887 EKAGTTADGDIGPN
+887 KA
-901 SRTAMTNYLTQQG
+901 LQG
-914 VTIPQNIS
+914 VNITNADYADARIEYYTNLAKS
-922 DDDLVILVNRN
+922 NPDQYGENLAGWIDRANKYRNK

>member
-20 ETPSALGTLARL
+20 ETPSTLGTLARL

-57 NLAKFAQGLER
+57 NLATFAQGLER
-68 VESIRDQKGESAALL
+68 VEAIRDQQGESAALL

-88 AKNFATAGIE
+88 AKNFATAGVE

-127 DEALKDSEVQA
+127 DEALKDPEVQA

-150 ATQDQRIEYAIG
+150 ATEDQRIEYAIG

-173 IARSKAEAG
+173 IARSKAEGG
-182 YKWTVQ
+182 YKWSVQ

-288 EGNGSTTS
+288 EGDGSTTS
-296 ILAAAS
+296 ILAAAT
-302 AIKDPVSLANLLG
+302 AIKDPTSLSNRMGSDLN
-315 ADTKTFIMDVSKSI
+315 TFIMDVSKSI

-347 ATVEG
+347 ATVGG
-352 VTVLKELPKEV
+352 VTILKELPKDV
-363 LDKVSGLSP
+363 ADKVAGLSP

-379 KASGKLTSIIDPNSL
+379 TASGKLTSIIDPNSL
-394 QRPDGKQQFV
+394 QRPDGRQQFV

-491 MDLADLEAKVGRN
+491 MDLADLEAKVGRK

-554 NSIGVIQGALNILN
+554 NSIGVIQGALNTLN
-568 PIEVPIASD
+568 PID
-577 DSNNNL
+577 DSAVVN
-583 TPSQDAEV
+583 TIGEAVAQGDVTRAVDVIAQRDANMEV
-591 TAAINEGPSLGIPL
+591 SSPEVAEIQQEQLPKLGS
-605 EGIDFESNAP
+605 E
-615 ATPAEPAEEIVVT
+615 AEPYTIQDEGQYNEIPTGSYYRVGND
-628 PLDQVDTTVE
+628 P
-638 ETPSVETES
+638 
-647 VDRTLTSDQQNAI
+647 TL
-660 SDIGEITRASN
+660 R
-671 EPITT
+671 
-676 RAGTYSFT
+676 
-684 KTNKAIETSVKNPI
+684 I
-698 KQALL
+698 K
-703 KGAITVETGGA
+703 
-714 GPVSER
+714 R
-720 PYPYAQAAAI
+720 
-730 PVWKARMDAVGL
+730 
-742 GTNATG
+742 
-748 EEIFNAVYANRNG
+748 G
-761 NGDYASGDGNRYR
+761 NN
-774 GRGLI
+774 
-779 QITGKTTYQG
+779 
-789 VQDILKGQGI
+789 
-799 DIDLI
+799 
-804 GNPDLAN
+804 
-811 DNKYA
+811 
-816 LPVALAFLEYAGL
+816 
-829 DDTSADTITTN
+829 
-840 KLNDFINPGASR
+840 
-852 EIAEDRW
+852 
-859 EEVIDLLELA
+859 
-869 GMREKGEELELRN
+869 
-882 EYAAQ
+882 
-887 EKAGTTADGDIGPN
+887 
-901 SRTAMTNYLTQQG
+901 
-914 VTIPQNIS
+914 
-922 DDDLVILVNRN
+922 

>member
-20 ETPSALGTLARL
+20 ETPSTLGTLARL

-57 NLAKFAQGLER
+57 NLATFAQGLER
-68 VESIRDQKGESAALL
+68 VEAIRDQQGESAALL

-88 AKNFATAGIE
+88 AKNFATAGVE

-127 DEALKDSEVQA
+127 DEALKDPGVQA

-150 ATQDQRIEYAIG
+150 ATEDQRIEYAIG

-173 IARSKAEAG
+173 IARSKAEGG
-182 YKWTVQ
+182 YKWSVQ

-288 EGNGSTTS
+288 EGDGSTTS

-347 ATVEG
+347 ATVGG
-352 VTVLKELPKEV
+352 VTILKELPKDV
-363 LDKVSGLSP
+363 ADKVSGLSP

-424 SDFLKQL
+424 ADFLKQL

-491 MDLADLEAKVGRN
+491 MDLADLEAKVGRK

-554 NSIGVIQGALNILN
+554 NSIGVIQGALNTLN
-568 PIEVPIASD
+568 PID
-577 DSNNNL
+577 DSAVVN
-583 TPSQDAEV
+583 TIGEAVAQGDVTRAVDVIAQRDANMEASSPEV
-591 TAAINEGPSLGIPL
+591 AEIQQEQLPQIGS
-605 EGIDFESNAP
+605 E
-615 ATPAEPAEEIVVT
+615 AEPYTIQDEGQYNEIPTGSYYRVGND
-628 PLDQVDTTVE
+628 P
-638 ETPSVETES
+638 
-647 VDRTLTSDQQNAI
+647 TL
-660 SDIGEITRASN
+660 R
-671 EPITT
+671 
-676 RAGTYSFT
+676 
-684 KTNKAIETSVKNPI
+684 I
-698 KQALL
+698 K
-703 KGAITVETGGA
+703 
-714 GPVSER
+714 R
-720 PYPYAQAAAI
+720 
-730 PVWKARMDAVGL
+730 
-742 GTNATG
+742 
-748 EEIFNAVYANRNG
+748 G
-761 NGDYASGDGNRYR
+761 NN
-774 GRGLI
+774 
-779 QITGKTTYQG
+779 
-789 VQDILKGQGI
+789 
-799 DIDLI
+799 
-804 GNPDLAN
+804 
-811 DNKYA
+811 
-816 LPVALAFLEYAGL
+816 
-829 DDTSADTITTN
+829 
-840 KLNDFINPGASR
+840 
-852 EIAEDRW
+852 
-859 EEVIDLLELA
+859 
-869 GMREKGEELELRN
+869 
-882 EYAAQ
+882 
-887 EKAGTTADGDIGPN
+887 
-901 SRTAMTNYLTQQG
+901 
-914 VTIPQNIS
+914 
-922 DDDLVILVNRN
+922 

>member
-20 ETPSALGTLARL
+20 ETPSTLGTLARL

-57 NLAKFAQGLER
+57 NLATFAQGLER
-68 VESIRDQKGESAALL
+68 VEAIRDQQGESAALL

-88 AKNFATAGIE
+88 AKNFATAGVE

-127 DEALKDSEVQA
+127 GEALQDPEVQA

-173 IARSKAEAG
+173 IARSKAEGG
-182 YKWTVQ
+182 YKWSVQ

-288 EGNGSTTS
+288 EGDGSTTS
-296 ILAAAS
+296 ILAAAT
-302 AIKDPVSLANLLG
+302 AIKDPTSLSNRMGSDLN
-315 ADTKTFIMDVSKSI
+315 TFIMDVSKSI

-347 ATVEG
+347 ATVGG
-352 VTVLKELPKEV
+352 VTILKELPKDV
-363 LDKVSGLSP
+363 ADKVSGLSP

-424 SDFLKQL
+424 ADFLKQL

-491 MDLADLEAKVGRN
+491 MDLADLEAKVGRK

-554 NSIGVIQGALNILN
+554 NSIGVIQGALNTLN
-568 PIEVPIASD
+568 PID
-577 DSNNNL
+577 DSAVVN
-583 TPSQDAEV
+583 TIGEAVAQGDVTRAVDVIAQRDANMEV
-591 TAAINEGPSLGIPL
+591 SSPEVAEIQQEQLPKLGS
-605 EGIDFESNAP
+605 E
-615 ATPAEPAEEIVVT
+615 AEPYTIQDEGQYNEIPTGSYYRVGND
-628 PLDQVDTTVE
+628 P
-638 ETPSVETES
+638 
-647 VDRTLTSDQQNAI
+647 TL
-660 SDIGEITRASN
+660 R
-671 EPITT
+671 
-676 RAGTYSFT
+676 
-684 KTNKAIETSVKNPI
+684 I
-698 KQALL
+698 K
-703 KGAITVETGGA
+703 
-714 GPVSER
+714 R
-720 PYPYAQAAAI
+720 
-730 PVWKARMDAVGL
+730 
-742 GTNATG
+742 
-748 EEIFNAVYANRNG
+748 G
-761 NGDYASGDGNRYR
+761 NN
-774 GRGLI
+774 
-779 QITGKTTYQG
+779 
-789 VQDILKGQGI
+789 
-799 DIDLI
+799 
-804 GNPDLAN
+804 
-811 DNKYA
+811 
-816 LPVALAFLEYAGL
+816 
-829 DDTSADTITTN
+829 
-840 KLNDFINPGASR
+840 
-852 EIAEDRW
+852 
-859 EEVIDLLELA
+859 
-869 GMREKGEELELRN
+869 
-882 EYAAQ
+882 
-887 EKAGTTADGDIGPN
+887 
-901 SRTAMTNYLTQQG
+901 
-914 VTIPQNIS
+914 
-922 DDDLVILVNRN
+922 

>member
-20 ETPSALGTLARL
+20 ETPSTLGTLANL
-32 GESFIDQYGR
+32 GEFFVDQYGR
-42 SQRGGGASGSTSVDP
+42 SQRDGGASGSTSADP
-57 NLAKFAQGLER
+57 NLAAFAEGLKEIEGIR
-68 VESIRDQKGESAALL
+68 VKRGETAALIK
-83 AERQL
+83 ERQL

-98 FGNEYEDIYTTTTGR
+98 FGKEYEDVYTTTTGR

-182 YKWTVQ
+182 YKWSVQ

-258 DDMFAMLI
+258 DDMFATLV

-271 DVLFEEITTA
+271 DVLFEELTFALSSAIQDA
-281 FSNSLLE
+281 
-288 EGNGSTTS
+288 GGDPVASTF
-296 ILAAAS
+296 ARMV
-302 AIKDPVSLANLLG
+302 AIKDPTSMMNLQG
-315 ADTKTFIMDVSKSI
+315 VDSSQFIMNLKGHV

-347 ATVEG
+347 ATVKG
-352 VTVLKELPKEV
+352 ATILKELPKDV
-363 LDKVSGLSP
+363 ADKVAGLSP

-379 KASGKLTSIIDPNSL
+379 TASGKLTSIIDPNSL

-472 NLRAVE
+472 NLRAIE
-478 ASSLATWTGTNYT
+478 ATSLATWDGTKYT
-491 MDLADLEAKVGRN
+491 MDLADLEAKVGTG
-504 RMLRFNSALQKEY
+504 RMTTFKASLQKEY
-517 GGDILTGV
+517 GGDILTGL
-525 RDGFRRMYDVTDLVQ
+525 RNGFRRIYDVTDVVQ
-540 ISGLYNLDA
+540 SAGLYNLKA
-549 ANDRR
+549 AMDRR
-554 NSIGVIQGALNILN
+554 NSIGVIQGALNTLN
-568 PIEVPIASD
+568 PIEIPTTSD
-577 DSNNNL
+577 DSAVVNTVGEAVTQGDL
-583 TPSQDAEV
+583 SRSVDAISQRDANMEV
-591 TAAINEGPSLGIPL
+591 SSPELPEIQQEQLPQIGS
-605 EGIDFESNAP
+605 E
-615 ATPAEPAEEIVVT
+615 AEPYIVEDEGQYNEIPTGSYYRVGDN
-628 PLDQVDTTVE
+628 P
-638 ETPSVETES
+638 
-647 VDRTLTSDQQNAI
+647 TL
-660 SDIGEITRASN
+660 R
-671 EPITT
+671 
-676 RAGTYSFT
+676 
-684 KTNKAIETSVKNPI
+684 I
-698 KQALL
+698 K
-703 KGAITVETGGA
+703 
-714 GPVSER
+714 R
-720 PYPYAQAAAI
+720 
-730 PVWKARMDAVGL
+730 
-742 GTNATG
+742 
-748 EEIFNAVYANRNG
+748 G
-761 NGDYASGDGNRYR
+761 NN
-774 GRGLI
+774 
-779 QITGKTTYQG
+779 
-789 VQDILKGQGI
+789 
-799 DIDLI
+799 
-804 GNPDLAN
+804 
-811 DNKYA
+811 
-816 LPVALAFLEYAGL
+816 
-829 DDTSADTITTN
+829 
-840 KLNDFINPGASR
+840 
-852 EIAEDRW
+852 
-859 EEVIDLLELA
+859 
-869 GMREKGEELELRN
+869 
-882 EYAAQ
+882 
-887 EKAGTTADGDIGPN
+887 
-901 SRTAMTNYLTQQG
+901 
-914 VTIPQNIS
+914 
-922 DDDLVILVNRN
+922 

>member
-20 ETPSALGTLARL
+20 ETPSTLGTLARL

-57 NLAKFAQGLER
+57 NLATFAQGLER
-68 VESIRDQKGESAALL
+68 VEAIRDQQGESAALL

-88 AKNFATAGIE
+88 AKNFATAGVE

-127 DEALKDSEVQA
+127 GEALQDPEVQA

-173 IARSKAEAG
+173 IARSKAEGG
-182 YKWTVQ
+182 YKWSVQ

-194 EGIDSFVN
+194 EGIDSFIN

-208 IQTTEAG
+208 IQTTQAG

-220 QALANLQASWSQQKV
+220 QALANLQAQWSQQKV

-288 EGNGSTTS
+288 EGDGSTTS
-296 ILAAAS
+296 ILAAAT
-302 AIKDPVSLANLLG
+302 AIKDPTSLSNRMGSDLN
-315 ADTKTFIMDVSKSI
+315 TFIMDVSKSI

-347 ATVEG
+347 ATVGG
-352 VTVLKELPKEV
+352 VTILKELPKDV
-363 LDKVSGLSP
+363 ADKVSGLSP

-424 SDFLKQL
+424 ADFLKQL

-491 MDLADLEAKVGRN
+491 MDLADLEAKVGRK

-554 NSIGVIQGALNILN
+554 NSIGVIQGALNTLN
-568 PIEVPIASD
+568 PID
-577 DSNNNL
+577 DSAVVN
-583 TPSQDAEV
+583 TIGEAVAQGDVTRAVDVIAQRDANMEV
-591 TAAINEGPSLGIPL
+591 SSPEVAEIQQEQLPKLGS
-605 EGIDFESNAP
+605 E
-615 ATPAEPAEEIVVT
+615 AEPYTIQDEGQYNEIPTGSYYRVGND
-628 PLDQVDTTVE
+628 P
-638 ETPSVETES
+638 
-647 VDRTLTSDQQNAI
+647 TL
-660 SDIGEITRASN
+660 R
-671 EPITT
+671 
-676 RAGTYSFT
+676 
-684 KTNKAIETSVKNPI
+684 I
-698 KQALL
+698 K
-703 KGAITVETGGA
+703 
-714 GPVSER
+714 R
-720 PYPYAQAAAI
+720 
-730 PVWKARMDAVGL
+730 
-742 GTNATG
+742 
-748 EEIFNAVYANRNG
+748 G
-761 NGDYASGDGNRYR
+761 NN
-774 GRGLI
+774 
-779 QITGKTTYQG
+779 
-789 VQDILKGQGI
+789 
-799 DIDLI
+799 
-804 GNPDLAN
+804 
-811 DNKYA
+811 
-816 LPVALAFLEYAGL
+816 
-829 DDTSADTITTN
+829 
-840 KLNDFINPGASR
+840 
-852 EIAEDRW
+852 
-859 EEVIDLLELA
+859 
-869 GMREKGEELELRN
+869 
-882 EYAAQ
+882 
-887 EKAGTTADGDIGPN
+887 
-901 SRTAMTNYLTQQG
+901 
-914 VTIPQNIS
+914 
-922 DDDLVILVNRN
+922 

>member
-20 ETPSALGTLARL
+20 ETPSTLGTLANL
-32 GESFIDQYGR
+32 GEFFVDQYGR
-42 SQRGGGASGSTSVDP
+42 SQRDGGASGSTSADP
-57 NLAKFAQGLER
+57 NLAAFAEGLKEIEGIR
-68 VESIRDQKGESAALL
+68 VKRGETAALIK
-83 AERQL
+83 ERQL

-98 FGNEYEDIYTTTTGR
+98 FGKEYEDVYTTTTGR

-182 YKWTVQ
+182 YKWSVQ

-258 DDMFAMLI
+258 DDMFATLV

-271 DVLFEEITTA
+271 DVLFEELTFALSSAIQDA
-281 FSNSLLE
+281 
-288 EGNGSTTS
+288 GGDPVASTF
-296 ILAAAS
+296 ARMV
-302 AIKDPVSLANLLG
+302 AIKDPTSMMNLQG
-315 ADTKTFIMDVSKSI
+315 VDSSQFIMNLKGHV

-352 VTVLKELPKEV
+352 VTILKELPKDV
-363 LDKVSGLSP
+363 ADKVAGLSP

-379 KASGKLTSIIDPNSL
+379 TASGKLTSIIDPNSL

-478 ASSLATWTGTNYT
+478 ASSLATWDGTKYT
-491 MDLADLEAKVGRN
+491 MDLADLEAKVGTR
-504 RMLRFNSALQKEY
+504 RMTTFKASLQKEY
-517 GGDILTGV
+517 GGDILTGL
-525 RDGFRRMYDVTDLVQ
+525 RDGFKRIYDVTDVVQ
-540 ISGLYNLDA
+540 SAGLYNLDA

-554 NSIGVIQGALNILN
+554 NSIGVIQGALNTLN
-568 PIEVPIASD
+568 PID
-577 DSNNNL
+577 DSAVVN
-583 TPSQDAEV
+583 TIGEAVVQSDVSRATDAISQRAANMEV
-591 TAAINEGPSLGIPL
+591 
-605 EGIDFESNAP
+605 NAP
-615 ATPAEPAEEIVVT
+615 ELPEVQQGELPQIGSEAEPYTIQDEGQYNDIPTGSYYRVGDD
-628 PLDQVDTTVE
+628 P
-638 ETPSVETES
+638 
-647 VDRTLTSDQQNAI
+647 TLRI
-660 SDIGEITRASN
+660 KRGSN
-671 EPITT
+671 
-676 RAGTYSFT
+676 
-684 KTNKAIETSVKNPI
+684 
-698 KQALL
+698 
-703 KGAITVETGGA
+703 
-714 GPVSER
+714 
-720 PYPYAQAAAI
+720 
-730 PVWKARMDAVGL
+730 
-742 GTNATG
+742 
-748 EEIFNAVYANRNG
+748 
-761 NGDYASGDGNRYR
+761 
-774 GRGLI
+774 
-779 QITGKTTYQG
+779 
-789 VQDILKGQGI
+789 
-799 DIDLI
+799 
-804 GNPDLAN
+804 
-811 DNKYA
+811 
-816 LPVALAFLEYAGL
+816 
-829 DDTSADTITTN
+829 
-840 KLNDFINPGASR
+840 
-852 EIAEDRW
+852 
-859 EEVIDLLELA
+859 
-869 GMREKGEELELRN
+869 
-882 EYAAQ
+882 
-887 EKAGTTADGDIGPN
+887 
-901 SRTAMTNYLTQQG
+901 
-914 VTIPQNIS
+914 
-922 DDDLVILVNRN
+922 

>member
-20 ETPSALGTLARL
+20 ETPSTLGTLANL
-32 GESFIDQYGR
+32 GEFFVDQYGR
-42 SQRGGGASGSTSVDP
+42 SQRDGGASGSTSADP
-57 NLAKFAQGLER
+57 NLAAFAEGLKEIEGIR
-68 VESIRDQKGESAALL
+68 VKRGETAALIK
-83 AERQL
+83 ERQL

-98 FGNEYEDIYTTTTGR
+98 FGKEYEDVYTTTTGR

-182 YKWTVQ
+182 YKWSVQ

-194 EGIDSFVN
+194 EGIDSFIN

-258 DDMFAMLI
+258 DDMFATLV

-271 DVLFEEITTA
+271 DVLFEELTFALSSAIQDA
-281 FSNSLLE
+281 
-288 EGNGSTTS
+288 GGDPVASTF
-296 ILAAAS
+296 ARMV
-302 AIKDPVSLANLLG
+302 AIKDPTSMMNLQG
-315 ADTKTFIMDVSKSI
+315 VDSSQFIMNLKGHV

-347 ATVEG
+347 ATVKG
-352 VTVLKELPKEV
+352 ATILKELPKDV
-363 LDKVSGLSP
+363 ADKVAGLSP

-379 KASGKLTSIIDPNSL
+379 TASGKLTSIIDPNSL

-478 ASSLATWTGTNYT
+478 ASSLATWDGTKYT

-554 NSIGVIQGALNILN
+554 NSIGVIQGALNTLN
-568 PIEVPIASD
+568 PID
-577 DSNNNL
+577 DSAVVN
-583 TPSQDAEV
+583 TIGEAVVQSDVSRATDAISQRAANMEV
-591 TAAINEGPSLGIPL
+591 
-605 EGIDFESNAP
+605 NAP
-615 ATPAEPAEEIVVT
+615 ELPEVQQGELPQIGSEAEPYTIQDEGQYNDIPTGSYYRVGDD
-628 PLDQVDTTVE
+628 P
-638 ETPSVETES
+638 
-647 VDRTLTSDQQNAI
+647 TLRI
-660 SDIGEITRASN
+660 KRGSN
-671 EPITT
+671 
-676 RAGTYSFT
+676 
-684 KTNKAIETSVKNPI
+684 
-698 KQALL
+698 
-703 KGAITVETGGA
+703 
-714 GPVSER
+714 
-720 PYPYAQAAAI
+720 
-730 PVWKARMDAVGL
+730 
-742 GTNATG
+742 
-748 EEIFNAVYANRNG
+748 
-761 NGDYASGDGNRYR
+761 
-774 GRGLI
+774 
-779 QITGKTTYQG
+779 
-789 VQDILKGQGI
+789 
-799 DIDLI
+799 
-804 GNPDLAN
+804 
-811 DNKYA
+811 
-816 LPVALAFLEYAGL
+816 
-829 DDTSADTITTN
+829 
-840 KLNDFINPGASR
+840 
-852 EIAEDRW
+852 
-859 EEVIDLLELA
+859 
-869 GMREKGEELELRN
+869 
-882 EYAAQ
+882 
-887 EKAGTTADGDIGPN
+887 
-901 SRTAMTNYLTQQG
+901 
-914 VTIPQNIS
+914 
-922 DDDLVILVNRN
+922 

>member
-14 AYERPV
+14 VYERPV
-20 ETPSALGTLARL
+20 ETPSTLSALANL
-32 GESFIDQYGR
+32 GESFFDQYGK
-42 SQRGGGASGSTSVDP
+42 SQRGGGASGSTSADP
-57 NLAKFAQGLER
+57 NLAAFAQGLER
-68 VESIRDQKGESAALL
+68 VEGIRDKMGESAGLL
-83 AERQL
+83 AERNL
-88 AKNFATAGIE
+88 AKYFATNLNVE
-98 FGNEYEDIYTTTTGR
+98 FGSEYEDIDTTTTGR

-173 IARSKAEAG
+173 IARSKAEGG
-182 YKWTVQ
+182 YKWSVQ

-258 DDMFAMLI
+258 DDMFTMLI

-296 ILAAAS
+296 ILATAS
-302 AIKDPVSLANLLG
+302 AIKDPVSLANLVG
-315 ADTKTFIMDVSKSI
+315 ADTQKFIMDVSKSI

-338 FSGILSQSD
+338 FAGVLSQAD
-347 ATVEG
+347 TTTDGG
-352 VTVLKELPKEV
+352 VTIIKELPKDV

-379 KASGKLTSIIDPNSL
+379 TASGRLTAILDPNSL
-394 QRPDGKQQFV
+394 QRPEGKQQFV

-450 GAAVARSY
+450 GAAIARSY

-478 ASSLATWTGTNYT
+478 ASSLATWDGAKYT
-491 MDLADLEAKVGRN
+491 MDLADLEAKVGTR
-504 RMLRFNSALQKEY
+504 RMTTFKASLQKEY
-517 GGDILTGV
+517 GGDILTGL
-525 RDGFRRMYDVTDLVQ
+525 RDGFRRIYDVTDVVQ
-540 ISGLYNLDA
+540 SAGLYNLDA

-554 NSIGVIQGALNILN
+554 NSIGVIQGALNTLN
-568 PIEVPIASD
+568 PID
-577 DSNNNL
+577 DSAVVNTIGEAVAQGDVTRAVDVISQRDANMEVSSPEVAEIQQEQL
-583 TPSQDAEV
+583 TQIGSE
-591 TAAINEGPSLGIPL
+591 
-605 EGIDFESNAP
+605 
-615 ATPAEPAEEIVVT
+615 AEPYTIQDEGQYNEIPTGSYYRVGDD
-628 PLDQVDTTVE
+628 P
-638 ETPSVETES
+638 
-647 VDRTLTSDQQNAI
+647 TL
-660 SDIGEITRASN
+660 R
-671 EPITT
+671 
-676 RAGTYSFT
+676 
-684 KTNKAIETSVKNPI
+684 I
-698 KQALL
+698 K
-703 KGAITVETGGA
+703 
-714 GPVSER
+714 R
-720 PYPYAQAAAI
+720 
-730 PVWKARMDAVGL
+730 
-742 GTNATG
+742 
-748 EEIFNAVYANRNG
+748 G
-761 NGDYASGDGNRYR
+761 NN
-774 GRGLI
+774 
-779 QITGKTTYQG
+779 
-789 VQDILKGQGI
+789 
-799 DIDLI
+799 
-804 GNPDLAN
+804 
-811 DNKYA
+811 
-816 LPVALAFLEYAGL
+816 
-829 DDTSADTITTN
+829 
-840 KLNDFINPGASR
+840 
-852 EIAEDRW
+852 
-859 EEVIDLLELA
+859 
-869 GMREKGEELELRN
+869 
-882 EYAAQ
+882 
-887 EKAGTTADGDIGPN
+887 
-901 SRTAMTNYLTQQG
+901 
-914 VTIPQNIS
+914 
-922 DDDLVILVNRN
+922 

>member
-20 ETPSALGTLARL
+20 ETPSTLGTLARL

-57 NLAKFAQGLER
+57 NLATFAQGLER
-68 VESIRDQKGESAALL
+68 VEAIRDQQGESAALL

-88 AKNFATAGIE
+88 AKNFATAGVE

-127 DEALKDSEVQA
+127 DEALKDPGVQA

-150 ATQDQRIEYAIG
+150 ATEDQRIEYAIG

-173 IARSKAEAG
+173 IARSKAEGG
-182 YKWTVQ
+182 YKWSVQ

-288 EGNGSTTS
+288 EGGGSTTS

-347 ATVEG
+347 ATVGG
-352 VTVLKELPKEV
+352 VTILKELPKDV
-363 LDKVSGLSP
+363 ADKVSGLSP

-424 SDFLKQL
+424 ADFLKQL

-491 MDLADLEAKVGRN
+491 MDLADLEAKVGRK

-554 NSIGVIQGALNILN
+554 NSIGVIQGALNTLN
-568 PIEVPIASD
+568 PID
-577 DSNNNL
+577 DSAVVN
-583 TPSQDAEV
+583 TIGEAVAQGDVTRAVDVIAQRDANMEV
-591 TAAINEGPSLGIPL
+591 SSPEVAEIQQEQLPKLGS
-605 EGIDFESNAP
+605 E
-615 ATPAEPAEEIVVT
+615 AEPYTIQDEGQYNEIPTGSYYRVGND
-628 PLDQVDTTVE
+628 P
-638 ETPSVETES
+638 
-647 VDRTLTSDQQNAI
+647 TL
-660 SDIGEITRASN
+660 R
-671 EPITT
+671 
-676 RAGTYSFT
+676 
-684 KTNKAIETSVKNPI
+684 I
-698 KQALL
+698 K
-703 KGAITVETGGA
+703 
-714 GPVSER
+714 R
-720 PYPYAQAAAI
+720 
-730 PVWKARMDAVGL
+730 
-742 GTNATG
+742 
-748 EEIFNAVYANRNG
+748 G
-761 NGDYASGDGNRYR
+761 NN
-774 GRGLI
+774 
-779 QITGKTTYQG
+779 
-789 VQDILKGQGI
+789 
-799 DIDLI
+799 
-804 GNPDLAN
+804 
-811 DNKYA
+811 
-816 LPVALAFLEYAGL
+816 
-829 DDTSADTITTN
+829 
-840 KLNDFINPGASR
+840 
-852 EIAEDRW
+852 
-859 EEVIDLLELA
+859 
-869 GMREKGEELELRN
+869 
-882 EYAAQ
+882 
-887 EKAGTTADGDIGPN
+887 
-901 SRTAMTNYLTQQG
+901 
-914 VTIPQNIS
+914 
-922 DDDLVILVNRN
+922 

>member
-20 ETPSALGTLARL
+20 ETPSTLGTLANL
-32 GESFIDQYGR
+32 GEFFVDQYGR
-42 SQRGGGASGSTSVDP
+42 SQRGGGASGSTSADP
-57 NLAKFAQGLER
+57 NLATFAQGLER
-68 VESIRDQKGESAALL
+68 VEAIRDQQGESAALL

-113 QWAGYGRDVQAMML
+113 QWAGYGRDVEAMML
-127 DEALKDSEVQA
+127 DEALKDPEVQA

-150 ATQDQRIEYAIG
+150 ATEDQRIEYAIG

-182 YKWTVQ
+182 YKWSVQ

-220 QALANLQASWSQQKV
+220 QALANLQAQWSQQKV

-258 DDMFAMLI
+258 DDMFATLV

-271 DVLFEEITTA
+271 DVLFEELTFALSSAIQEA
-281 FSNSLLE
+281 
-288 EGNGSTTS
+288 GGDPVASTF
-296 ILAAAS
+296 ARMV
-302 AIKDPVSLANLLG
+302 AIKDPTSMMNLQG
-315 ADTKTFIMDVSKSI
+315 VDYSQFIMNLKGHV

-352 VTVLKELPKEV
+352 VTVLKELPKDV
-363 LDKVSGLSP
+363 ADKVAGLSP

-478 ASSLATWTGTNYT
+478 ASSLATWDGTKYT

-554 NSIGVIQGALNILN
+554 NSIGVIQGALNTLN
-568 PIEVPIASD
+568 PINDSAVVNTIGEAVAQGDLDRATDAISQRAANIEV
-577 DSNNNL
+577 
-583 TPSQDAEV
+583 
-591 TAAINEGPSLGIPL
+591 
-605 EGIDFESNAP
+605 NAP
-615 ATPAEPAEEIVVT
+615 ELPEVQQEQLPQIGSEAEPYTIKDEGQYNEIPTGSYYRVGDD
-628 PLDQVDTTVE
+628 P
-638 ETPSVETES
+638 
-647 VDRTLTSDQQNAI
+647 TLRI
-660 SDIGEITRASN
+660 KRGSN
-671 EPITT
+671 
-676 RAGTYSFT
+676 
-684 KTNKAIETSVKNPI
+684 
-698 KQALL
+698 
-703 KGAITVETGGA
+703 
-714 GPVSER
+714 
-720 PYPYAQAAAI
+720 
-730 PVWKARMDAVGL
+730 
-742 GTNATG
+742 
-748 EEIFNAVYANRNG
+748 
-761 NGDYASGDGNRYR
+761 
-774 GRGLI
+774 
-779 QITGKTTYQG
+779 
-789 VQDILKGQGI
+789 
-799 DIDLI
+799 
-804 GNPDLAN
+804 
-811 DNKYA
+811 
-816 LPVALAFLEYAGL
+816 
-829 DDTSADTITTN
+829 
-840 KLNDFINPGASR
+840 
-852 EIAEDRW
+852 
-859 EEVIDLLELA
+859 
-869 GMREKGEELELRN
+869 
-882 EYAAQ
+882 
-887 EKAGTTADGDIGPN
+887 
-901 SRTAMTNYLTQQG
+901 
-914 VTIPQNIS
+914 
-922 DDDLVILVNRN
+922 

>member
-20 ETPSALGTLARL
+20 ETPSTLGTLARL

-57 NLAKFAQGLER
+57 NLATFAQGLER
-68 VESIRDQKGESAALL
+68 VEAIRDQQGESAALL

-88 AKNFATAGIE
+88 AKNFATAGVE

-127 DEALKDSEVQA
+127 DEALKDPGVQA

-150 ATQDQRIEYAIG
+150 ATEDQRIEYAIG

-173 IARSKAEAG
+173 IARSKAEGG
-182 YKWTVQ
+182 YKWSVQ

-288 EGNGSTTS
+288 EGGGSTTS

-347 ATVEG
+347 ATVGG
-352 VTVLKELPKEV
+352 VTILKELPKDV
-363 LDKVSGLSP
+363 ADKVSGLSP

-424 SDFLKQL
+424 ADFLKQL

-491 MDLADLEAKVGRN
+491 MDLADLEAKVGRK

-554 NSIGVIQGALNILN
+554 NSIGVIQGALNTLN
-568 PIEVPIASD
+568 PID
-577 DSNNNL
+577 DSAVVN
-583 TPSQDAEV
+583 TIGEAVAQGDVTRAVDVIAQRDANMEASSPEV
-591 TAAINEGPSLGIPL
+591 AEIQQEQLPQIGS
-605 EGIDFESNAP
+605 E
-615 ATPAEPAEEIVVT
+615 AEPYTIQDEGQYNEIPTGSYYRVGND
-628 PLDQVDTTVE
+628 P
-638 ETPSVETES
+638 
-647 VDRTLTSDQQNAI
+647 TL
-660 SDIGEITRASN
+660 R
-671 EPITT
+671 
-676 RAGTYSFT
+676 
-684 KTNKAIETSVKNPI
+684 I
-698 KQALL
+698 K
-703 KGAITVETGGA
+703 
-714 GPVSER
+714 R
-720 PYPYAQAAAI
+720 
-730 PVWKARMDAVGL
+730 
-742 GTNATG
+742 
-748 EEIFNAVYANRNG
+748 G
-761 NGDYASGDGNRYR
+761 NN
-774 GRGLI
+774 
-779 QITGKTTYQG
+779 
-789 VQDILKGQGI
+789 
-799 DIDLI
+799 
-804 GNPDLAN
+804 
-811 DNKYA
+811 
-816 LPVALAFLEYAGL
+816 
-829 DDTSADTITTN
+829 
-840 KLNDFINPGASR
+840 
-852 EIAEDRW
+852 
-859 EEVIDLLELA
+859 
-869 GMREKGEELELRN
+869 
-882 EYAAQ
+882 
-887 EKAGTTADGDIGPN
+887 
-901 SRTAMTNYLTQQG
+901 
-914 VTIPQNIS
+914 
-922 DDDLVILVNRN
+922 

>member
-20 ETPSALGTLARL
+20 ETPSTLGTLARL

-57 NLAKFAQGLER
+57 NLATFAQGLER
-68 VESIRDQKGESAALL
+68 VEAIRDQQGESAALL

-88 AKNFATAGIE
+88 AKNFATAGVE

-127 DEALKDSEVQA
+127 DEALKDPEVQA

-150 ATQDQRIEYAIG
+150 ATEDQRIEYAIG

-173 IARSKAEAG
+173 IARSKAEGG
-182 YKWTVQ
+182 YKWSVQ

-288 EGNGSTTS
+288 EGDGSTTS
-296 ILAAAS
+296 ILAAAT
-302 AIKDPVSLANLLG
+302 AIKDPTSLSNRMGSDLN
-315 ADTKTFIMDVSKSI
+315 TFIMDVSKSI

-347 ATVEG
+347 ATVGG
-352 VTVLKELPKEV
+352 VTILKELPKDV
-363 LDKVSGLSP
+363 ADKVSGLSP

-424 SDFLKQL
+424 ADFLKQL

-491 MDLADLEAKVGRN
+491 MDLADLEAKVGRK

-554 NSIGVIQGALNILN
+554 NSIGVIQGALNTLN
-568 PIEVPIASD
+568 PID
-577 DSNNNL
+577 DSAVVN
-583 TPSQDAEV
+583 TIGEAVAQGDVTRAVDVIAQRDANMEV
-591 TAAINEGPSLGIPL
+591 SSPEVAEIQQEQLPKLGS
-605 EGIDFESNAP
+605 E
-615 ATPAEPAEEIVVT
+615 AEPYTIQDEGQYNEIPTGSYYRVGND
-628 PLDQVDTTVE
+628 P
-638 ETPSVETES
+638 
-647 VDRTLTSDQQNAI
+647 TL
-660 SDIGEITRASN
+660 R
-671 EPITT
+671 
-676 RAGTYSFT
+676 
-684 KTNKAIETSVKNPI
+684 I
-698 KQALL
+698 K
-703 KGAITVETGGA
+703 
-714 GPVSER
+714 R
-720 PYPYAQAAAI
+720 
-730 PVWKARMDAVGL
+730 
-742 GTNATG
+742 
-748 EEIFNAVYANRNG
+748 G
-761 NGDYASGDGNRYR
+761 NN
-774 GRGLI
+774 
-779 QITGKTTYQG
+779 
-789 VQDILKGQGI
+789 
-799 DIDLI
+799 
-804 GNPDLAN
+804 
-811 DNKYA
+811 
-816 LPVALAFLEYAGL
+816 
-829 DDTSADTITTN
+829 
-840 KLNDFINPGASR
+840 
-852 EIAEDRW
+852 
-859 EEVIDLLELA
+859 
-869 GMREKGEELELRN
+869 
-882 EYAAQ
+882 
-887 EKAGTTADGDIGPN
+887 
-901 SRTAMTNYLTQQG
+901 
-914 VTIPQNIS
+914 
-922 DDDLVILVNRN
+922 